1 MPGVEVLQV
10 NTVGFYQL
18 SKICITPAALVL
30 EATANRSWPSKQEI
44 AAIFALC
51 LGVAQATIS
60 DEQVTTNTV
69 GLATAAAA
77 VCLTVLY
84 QVHRNSLL
92 MRQNLSLDRA
102 RCAHQ
107 KACRSEMSRLKQSC
121 VSARLVSS
129 YPKLSESS

>member
-30 EATANRSWPSKQEI
+30 EATASRSWPSKQEI

-77 VCLTVLY
+77 VCLTVAY
-84 QVHRNSLL
+84 QVHPNSLL

-102 RCAHQ
+102 QCAHQ
-107 KACRSEMSRLKQSC
+107 KALHAGQKC
-121 VSARLVSS
+121 LVSS
-129 YPKLSESS
+129 SRVCLPD